1 MKSTIP
7 QKSKATCTSS
17 IEDLYKKTQ
26 DWVAEIEFIK
36 IEQQF
41 LKELLAE
48 HIIELCESDNF
59 NKAKLLLKGIDHEN
73 ILGNDLLIS
82 IDDHNVNLS
91 LLIENIYLKREADF
105 RKNHELIEVE
115 VTNYIQNFRY
125 IKEQIYELVLLIM
138 KNNKK
143 HHMLSN

>member
-7 QKSKATCTSS
+7 QKSKAPCTS

-59 NKAKLLLKGIDHEN
+59 NKAKLLLKGIDHES
-73 ILGNDLLIS
+73 ILGDDLLIS

-91 LLIENIYLKREADF
+91 LLLENIYLKREANF
-105 RKNHELIEVE
+105 RNNHELIEVE
-115 VTNYIQNFRY
+115 VTNYIQNFRF